1 MPRDFDISPYFQVV
15 KPTIEH
21 GFDYTALHWAD
32 KPRLPPAEV
41 AGSWDPFQEPGD
53 APPLVPSQIDEEA
66 AFSEEAEELIADRA
80 DDLRREAVD

>member
-15 KPTIEH
+15 KPTIEY

-41 AGSWDPFQEPGD
+41 AGSLRSVS
-53 APPLVPSQIDEEA
+53 AVPRQRRRRS
-66 AFSEEAEELIADRA
+66 F
-80 DDLRREAVD
+80 LRKLTKKRRFLKGMKT